1 MGVVDSY
8 FKKKID
14 KVAFLEL
21 NKDTTIGDGRYSL
34 KKEIPLPIKTDLLV
48 SEIKE
53 GNLQDEIDLSLIID
67 GIIYLMGTD
76 PNFPYIHE
84 YKEILHGVNDKIF
97 DYIFYQGIKAVEKN
111 DNDSGAIY
119 FRALKL
125 MDPNNL
131 DGLFNYA
138 LTLEEIGKK
147 YLNMD
152 MEEKAMEFI
161 KNSTKELEAILD
173 IDDKY
178 PLAYYK
184 LGYHYKFFGN
194 FLKAKLIW
202 TKYLT
207 LDKDELRLQ
216 EIREELDLIEDDVA
230 METGLTYLY
239 REDFPKAIDI
249 FENLLKKYDSL
260 WELKYFLGASYKGVG
275 DYENAIELFYGA
287 LDLNMGELDI
297 YNELGICLFSVGRIE
312 EAINIFTLGI
322 ENVGYDYRLLF
333 NRGLCNLQV
342 DELEKAHED
351 ISMAASLNQEDE
363 NIKAQKEAL
372 DRLLK

>member
-1 MGVVDSY
+1 
-8 FKKKID
+8 
-14 KVAFLEL
+14 
-21 NKDTTIGDGRYSL
+21 
-34 KKEIPLPIKTDLLV
+34 
-48 SEIKE
+48 
-53 GNLQDEIDLSLIID
+53 
-67 GIIYLMGTD
+67 MGTD

-84 YKEILHGVNDKIF
+84 YKEILHGVNDKIY

-333 NRGLCNLQV
+333 DRGLCNLQV